1 MSLLAS
7 YSYRFTR
14 SLLIGDGG
22 KRPVFRTSMARLA
35 GRKTARPQPKQR
47 VLDLRKRQLDPNLL
61 PAEIDYENSQRLI
74 PVDNKAFL
82 EDFSLWLCSSKAMI
96 RLNFEERE
104 KRKNTDILSFPAME
118 ALRPEVLIEDDDG
131 FLGDIVISPQY
142 VKKVISRDQ
151 EALVEVGEGLDEDDA
166 GVSKAMAN
174 VFDVQER
181 LPLLMIHGLLHL
193 LGYDHETED
202 DWKLMT
208 SREDEV
214 IKEFRRIKASVNS
227 EEAI

>member
-1 MSLLAS
+1 
-7 YSYRFTR
+7 
-14 SLLIGDGG
+14 
-22 KRPVFRTSMARLA
+22 MARLA

-82 EDFSLWLCSSKAMI
+82 EDVKILRNILKIPDFVFSLWLCSSKAMI